1 MCSYN
6 HSWLWL
12 QSLCLS
18 LFFLWFLESASC
30 FVLFCFKGL
39 SNQNNLS
46 CFSFPGGVQNRKASA
61 AAKTPKM
68 FSKEHSC
75 RHTVLP
81 SQCLRNHT
89 FIWNTDEVRH
99 GGGFIQAVEKYFS
112 VITSYL
118 TCFVS
123 VRATCVA
130 CAKLWFILLE
140 VTNIFNLELI
150 KCQKCTFKHK
160 WLNIYGW
167 HIFFICVIFLKGI
180 TWVGP
185 NMPLLCSF
193 CVMNIFV

>member
-1 MCSYN
+1 MTSIP
-6 HSWLWL
+6 
-12 QSLCLS
+12 LS
-18 LFFLWFLESASC
+18 LSVFPVIFGVCLLAPSC
-30 FVLFCFKGL
+30 FASKDWAIRIIWAVSPCPVEYRTGR
-39 SNQNNLS
+39 Q
-46 CFSFPGGVQNRKASA
+46 VQQ
-61 AAKTPKM
+61 PKPQKC
-68 FSKEHSC
+68 SP
-75 RHTVLP
+75 RNIPAVILP

-130 CAKLWFILLE
+130 CVKLWFILHE
-140 VTNIFNLELI
+140 VTNISNLELI

-167 HIFFICVIFLKGI
+167 HIFLFE
-180 TWVGP
+180 
-185 NMPLLCSF
+185 
-193 CVMNIFV
+193 

>member
-1 MCSYN
+1 MTSI
-6 HSWLWL
+6 S
-12 QSLCLS
+12 LS
-18 LFFLWFLESASC
+18 LSVFPVIFGVCLLLRLVLLQRTEQSEQSELFL
-30 FVLFCFKGL
+30 L
-39 SNQNNLS
+39 SRWSTEQEGKCS
-46 CFSFPGGVQNRKASA
+46 

-99 GGGFIQAVEKYFS
+99 GGGFIQVEKHFS